1 MDVQCEWAPFHTPS
15 LANHSKVICFWGLLH
30 PASTALFL
38 CRSRRGA
45 PLAERYFNALSSPLS
60 SVPSVEE
67 TRQAWHLHPSI
78 FQNCKCSEG
87 RIGHFYSRRGS
98 YLKFC
103 GRRRLLRHPDRYL
116 NVAQLEME
124 EGSIH
129 SIADMNDGL
138 TWLPLVVNIS
148 VSPVFCAASFLLSL
162 SSLPDTRVLCA
173 HRRRRN
179 GHSKVTAVLAAAIAA
194 SALSATSLN
203 RNADD
208 AKAEWKIITR
218 SFVVRNANASVRDH
232 SHRSLRKIIPYL
244 CVDPHFCI
252 YRQPLSLIISRSHF

>member
-1 MDVQCEWAPFHTPS
+1 
-15 LANHSKVICFWGLLH
+15 
-30 PASTALFL
+30 
-38 CRSRRGA
+38 
-45 PLAERYFNALSSPLS
+45 
-60 SVPSVEE
+60 
-67 TRQAWHLHPSI
+67 
-78 FQNCKCSEG
+78 
-87 RIGHFYSRRGS
+87 
-98 YLKFC
+98 
-103 GRRRLLRHPDRYL
+103 
-116 NVAQLEME
+116 ME

-129 SIADMNDGL
+129 STADMNDGL

-179 GHSKVTAVLAAAIAA
+179 GHSKVTAVLASAIAA

-232 SHRSLRKIIPYL
+232 SHTSVRKVTPYL
-244 CVDPHFCI
+244 WTPFLHLHATSSTNSKIQLIFLNI
-252 YRQPLSLIISRSHF
+252 RMRMSYMKLILSLSLSRPFGLGLWMESVHCDRWTGAARTMFVVLHKHQYIFGHSAALNLALQLWLRGAFLAGEHMK